1 MLETSVRLLHL
12 LALMQSRRD
21 WTGPG
26 LAERLDVTTRTVRND
41 IERLRTLGYR
51 VRSTTGH
58 AGGYRLEAGNNMPPL
73 LLDDD
78 EAVAVALGL
87 VAAAS
92 GSVSGIEETSLRAL
106 MKLEQTMPSRLRH
119 RVDVLRSA
127 TVTAAAGGPT
137 VDAATL
143 TTIADA
149 ARRHEQLRFDY
160 LDRDGETT
168 RRQAE
173 PHRLVHTGRRW
184 YLLAW
189 DTDRQDWRTFR
200 ADRVR
205 PVTPNG
211 PRFEPKEPPED
222 ALTHVL
228 GGIGSRAW
236 RYQARIRLAAS
247 TEAAS
252 ALLPAGSGLLSP
264 SDDGGCL
271 WETGSDSLI
280 DLAAYITRLDLD
292 FTVESPP
299 ELRTCLDRLAARFTA
314 AAADGPE
321 QRIVHTG
328 A

>member
-12 LALMQSRRD
+12 LALMQTRRD
-21 WTGPG
+21 WTGAG

-58 AGGYRLEAGNNMPPL
+58 AGGYRLEPGNNMPPL

-106 MKLEQTMPSRLRH
+106 LKLEQTMPSRLRH
-119 RVDVLRSA
+119 RADVLRSA
-127 TVTAAAGGPT
+127 TVTAPAGGPT

-160 LDRDGETT
+160 LDREGELT

-200 ADRVR
+200 ADRIR
-205 PVTPNG
+205 PLVPNG

-247 TEAAS
+247 TEEVS
-252 ALLPAGSGLLSP
+252 ELLPAGSGLLSP

-271 WETGSDSLI
+271 WETGSDSLT
-280 DLAAYITRLDLD
+280 DLAAYVTRLDLD

-299 ELRTCLDRLAARFTA
+299 ELRACLERLAARFTVA
-314 AAADGPE
+314 AAGN
-321 QRIVHTG
+321 
-328 A
+328 